1 MVVAEATRTVV
12 TRKAKVKEE
21 TSLEPTSLN
30 KAKDRIEN
38 RIRRNLHNSNL
49 KHQRSLSLKI
59 N

>member
-30 KAKDRIEN
+30 RAKDRIAS
-38 RIRRNLHNSNL
+38 RIRRSLHNSNR

-59 N
+59 S